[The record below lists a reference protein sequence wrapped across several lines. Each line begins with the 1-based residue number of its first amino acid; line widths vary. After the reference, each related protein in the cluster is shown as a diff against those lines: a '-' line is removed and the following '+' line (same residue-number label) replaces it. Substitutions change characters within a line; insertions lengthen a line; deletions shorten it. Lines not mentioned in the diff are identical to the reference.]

1 MPEREKPKEREE
13 GCGMPAIFN
22 SVQIAIAE

>member
-1 MPEREKPKEREE
+1 MPGREKPKKREE
-13 GCGMPAIFN
+13 GCGMLAIFN